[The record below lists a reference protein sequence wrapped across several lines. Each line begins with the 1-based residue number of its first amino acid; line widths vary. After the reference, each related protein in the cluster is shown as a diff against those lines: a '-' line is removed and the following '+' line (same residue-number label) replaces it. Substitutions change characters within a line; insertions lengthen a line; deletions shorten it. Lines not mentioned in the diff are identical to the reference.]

1 MSRWRE
7 VAESEGYYGGTGWC
21 VEDVMGLV
29 KAKDLGWKLSEE
41 QAKDF
46 LERNAGR
53 IQDLACESGWEVI
66 SALLD
71 MERGDF
77 ELTLQHDKIR
87 QEGNDGE

>member
-21 VEDVMGLV
+21 VEDVMGMATQLEENF
-29 KAKDLGWKLSEE
+29 SEE

-53 IQDLACESGWEVI
+53 IQDQACESGWEVI

-71 MERGDF
+71 MERDDF